1 MSTETTFINIK
12 SLTVRPLKIS
22 LHEDP
27 AIGTYSTQRLIIELE
42 DGGQHHLVLFL
53 EAGMNA
59 LAVGEVVTNE
69 QVTA

>member
-12 SLTVRPLKIS
+12 NVTVRPLKTS
-22 LHEDP
+22 RHEDP
-27 AIGTYSTQRLIIELE
+27 AIGMYSTQRLVIELE

-59 LAVGEVVTNE
+59 LAAGEVVTNK